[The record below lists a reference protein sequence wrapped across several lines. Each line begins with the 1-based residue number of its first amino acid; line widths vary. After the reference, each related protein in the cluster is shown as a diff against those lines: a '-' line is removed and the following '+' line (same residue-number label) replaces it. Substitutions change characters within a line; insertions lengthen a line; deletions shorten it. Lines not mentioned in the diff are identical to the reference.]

1 MVTRATLGG
10 STGFFF
16 FFCFFRSRGGFL
28 GEVFDASFSPVS
40 SVSSASAGG
49 ASVGASS
56 ASPGPGSPPEPAG
69 SPSGSSP
76 SDASG
81 SLRKSGSGRSF
92 TSGPNSNTPEL
103 FTNTPAGVP
112 RSNAASRRDLT
123 HRSAVKS
130 VSGSD
135 ATRGYS
141 HRPTTRSVSTR
152 SPPTHS
158 KASERSKSPAE
169 GEAKRTTTIVAPP
182 AGITQRVSSASRRR
196 RRRRRRRRLRPRL
209 AFGFGRL
216 VRVVGDLRGGGFRG
230 RDALGV
236 PRPRRPRPR
245 RRGAPRLHGG
255 REDLE
260 RRDRLS
266 VGARRARRDHL
277 DEARPAG
284 SSPSGLGGSG
294 APAATAASSSA
305 SASAGNAPAST
316 VAVRA
321 CWLDAVLDP
330 SRGSSVSRSALCAA
344 ASSARS

>member
-16 FFCFFRSRGGFL
+16 LRFFRSRGGFL

-182 AGITQRVSSASRRR
+182 AGITQRVCVSISPSPSPSPSPAASSPAS
-196 RRRRRRRRLRPRL
+196 PS
-209 AFGFGRL
+209 GS
-216 VRVVGDLRGGGFRG
+216 GGSF
-230 RDALGV
+230 ASSVTCAAGV
-236 PRPRRPRPR
+236 SE
-245 RRGAPRLHGG
+245 GATP
-255 REDLE
+255 
-260 RRDRLS
+260 S
-266 VGARRARRDHL
+266 A
-277 DEARPAG
+277 
-284 SSPSGLGGSG
+284 SSPSASSPSAPPGRLGCTEGVRIWNDVTGSRSGRAARVATTSTSSSGGIQSGGLGGSG